1 MTTASRVVLITGCS
15 SGIGRVAADTLRE
28 RGYRTFATARRAAD
42 VERLA
47 DDGHESLQ
55 LDLTETQ
62 SIHAALDEILART
75 SGRLYGLFNNGG
87 FGQTGAVEDVPV
99 EALRAQFETNVFGWH
114 TAIRRV
120 LPVMRAA
127 REGRIVQNSSVLG
140 LVALPYRGAYVAS
153 KFAIEALTDAMRL
166 ELRNSGVHVALI
178 EPGPIVSRFRAN
190 AYEAFKR
197 NIDVGS
203 SPHRDVYQAVIRR
216 FQNDDEEAPFTLP
229 ESAVVEKLLHAL
241 ESSRPKARYYVT
253 GSHLRAGV
261 PQAGAS
267 DRVARRGTDPDIR
280 LGASRDPGRTGTIGG
295 ILHPDPVAALAH
307 TTGACQGHRPAIP
320 EQARDRASG
329 RGAAAP
335 NQG

>member
-1 MTTASRVVLITGCS
+1 MTTATRAVLITGCS

-28 RGYRTFATARRAAD
+28 RGYRTFATARRVVD

-55 LDLTETQ
+55 LDLAETR

-87 FGQTGAVEDVPV
+87 YGQTGAVEDVPV

-114 TAIRRV
+114 TAIRWV

-203 SPHRDVYQAVIRR
+203 SPHRDVYLAVTRR
-216 FQNDDEEAPFTLP
+216 FQSDDEEAPFTLP

-241 ESSRPKARYYVT
+241 ESPRPKARYYVT
-253 GSHLRAGV
+253 V
-261 PQAGAS
+261 PTHALGFLK
-267 DRVARRGTDPDIR
+267 RVLPTGWLDAVLTRISRSELRGTPN
-280 LGASRDPGRTGTIGG
+280 A
-295 ILHPDPVAALAH
+295 
-307 TTGACQGHRPAIP
+307 P
-320 EQARDRASG
+320 ER
-329 RGAAAP
+329 
-335 NQG
+335 

>member
-1 MTTASRVVLITGCS
+1 MPPIRCASGATGRS
-15 SGIGRVAADTLRE
+15 PLRGGR
-28 RGYRTFATARRAAD
+28 AD

-55 LDLTETQ
+55 LDLSETR
-62 SIHAALDEILART
+62 SIHAAIDEILART

-178 EPGPIVSRFRAN
+178 EPGPIESRFRAN
-190 AYEAFKR
+190 AYVAFKR

-216 FQNDDEEAPFTLP
+216 FEDDDEEAPFTLP
-229 ESAVVEKLLHAL
+229 ESRWSR
-241 ESSRPKARYYVT
+241 SSCMRW
-253 GSHLRAGV
+253 RA
-261 PQAGAS
+261 
-267 DRVARRGTDPDIR
+267 
-280 LGASRDPGRTGTIGG
+280 PGRRRATTLRFPPTRWGSSSGCFRPGG
-295 ILHPDPVAALAH
+295 STRYWPGYPARNFAGPR
-307 TTGACQGHRPAIP
+307 THRN
-320 EQARDRASG
+320 DR
-329 RGAAAP
+329 RHFAP
-335 NQG
+335 